1 MNNTLKWL
9 SAIGVEYY
17 CHEHPPKLKVSN
29 NTKLTEKS
37 QVKLMPTKETAF
49 NMNGNLSKFKGDTEH
64 RTAAYTSVREDSSTG
79 STYKLP
85 LAVEFGKISNDKVHD
100 NITLARSLADKANNI
115 EELKESLLNFNG
127 CELKKFATNT
137 VFGDGNLEAKIMLI
151 GEAPGSTEDL
161 KGIPFCGE
169 SGNLLDN
176 MLHAIGISRKNNA
189 YITNTVFWRPPANR
203 QPTLEEVDICRPFVE
218 KHIALIN
225 PKLIILVGSTAAT
238 SLLGKNSGITK
249 IRQEYYFYTNKY
261 LSAPIQ
267 TTAIFHPAYLL
278 RQPMQKRTSWYDLLK
293 IKEYL
298 VNNRLLA

>member
-9 SAIGVEYY
+9 SAIGVEYCCY
-17 CHEHPPKLKVSN
+17 EHLPKLKVSN
-29 NTKLTEKS
+29 NTKLTEKP
-37 QVKLMPTKETAF
+37 QVKLMPEAKIK
-49 NMNGNLSKFKGDTEH
+49 SDT
-64 RTAAYTSVREDSSTG
+64 
-79 STYKLP
+79 
-85 LAVEFGKISNDKVHD
+85 HD
-100 NITLARSLADKANNI
+100 NIVNSVGFGYKEQGAKPITNRRTTSDNVGESKSIDYIALARALADKANNI
-115 EELKESLLNFNG
+115 EELRKSLQDFNG

-137 VFGDGNLEAKIMLI
+137 VFGDGNPEAKIMLI

-176 MLHAIGISRKNNA
+176 MLHAIGVSRKNNA

-249 IRQEYYFYTNKY
+249 IRQEYYFYSNKY
-261 LSAPIQ
+261 LSSPIQ

-278 RQPMQKRTSWYDLLK
+278 RQPTQKRTSWYDLLK
-293 IKEYL
+293 IKDYL
-298 VNNRLLA
+298 VKNNLVAS

>member
-1 MNNTLKWL
+1 MDYLLQKNNQLKWL
-9 SAIGVEYY
+9 RAIGIEYY
-17 CHEHPPKLKVSN
+17 CSESIKEIEINKVINQTELENSKVEVMKKSTVIVNPLFEENSN
-29 NTKLTEKS
+29 
-37 QVKLMPTKETAF
+37 
-49 NMNGNLSKFKGDTEH
+49 
-64 RTAAYTSVREDSSTG
+64 
-79 STYKLP
+79 
-85 LAVEFGKISNDKVHD
+85 IS
-100 NITLARSLADKANNI
+100 LARSLADKANNI
-115 EELKESLLNFNG
+115 AELKESLLNFNG
-127 CELKKFATNT
+127 CDLKKLANNT
-137 VFGDGNLEAKIMLI
+137 VFGDGNPKAPIMLI
-151 GEAPGSTEDL
+151 GEAPGNNEDL

-176 MLHAIGISRKNNA
+176 MLLAIGVSRKDNA

-238 SLLGKNSGITK
+238 SLLGKNAGITK
-249 IRQEYYFYTNKY
+249 IRQEYYSYTNKY
-261 LSAPIQ
+261 LTAPIQ

-298 VNNRLLA
+298 ANKNLV

>member
-1 MNNTLKWL
+1 MDNTFKWL
-9 SAIGVEYY
+9 NAIGVEYY
-17 CHEHPPKLKVSN
+17 CSTEPQKL
-29 NTKLTEKS
+29 NTAK
-37 QVKLMPTKETAF
+37 PKET
-49 NMNGNLSKFKGDTEH
+49 NKINPMPQKTPD
-64 RTAAYTSVREDSSTG
+64 
-79 STYKLP
+79 KLFEP
-85 LAVEFGKISNDKVHD
+85 DINKSHD
-100 NITLARSLADKANNI
+100 NIGLARSLADKANNI

-127 CELKKFATNT
+127 CELKKLANNT
-137 VFGDGNLEAKIMLI
+137 VFGDGNPKAPIMLI
-151 GEAPGSTEDL
+151 GEAPGSNEDL

-176 MLHAIGISRKNNA
+176 MLHAIGVSRKNNA

-238 SLLGKNSGITK
+238 SLLGKNAGITK

-267 TTAIFHPAYLL
+267 TTSIFHPAYLL
-278 RQPMQKRTSWYDLLK
+278 RQPSQKRTSWYDLLK

-298 VNNRLLA
+298 EHNNF